1 MRLCIYIAHIYA
13 YMYTLY
19 MKIGRNGILRHLVHD
34 DGVIPISTHEH
45 GQKSLSYGLPVSTVS
60 LSDPPYPA
68 PSLSTTLH
76 MNEII
81 PHCTEN
87 EETSLPE
94 NPPNVLNLPLQGEHP
109 FFAGNS

>member
-45 GQKSLSYGLPVSTVS
+45 G
-60 LSDPPYPA
+60 
-68 PSLSTTLH
+68 
-76 MNEII
+76 
-81 PHCTEN
+81 
-87 EETSLPE
+87 
-94 NPPNVLNLPLQGEHP
+94 
-109 FFAGNS
+109 